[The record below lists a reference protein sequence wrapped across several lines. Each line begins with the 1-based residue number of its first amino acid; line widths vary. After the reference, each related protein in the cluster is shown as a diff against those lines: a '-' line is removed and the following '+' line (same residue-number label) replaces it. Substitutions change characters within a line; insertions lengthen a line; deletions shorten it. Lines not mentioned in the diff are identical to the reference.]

1 MCSIFLVFFVVRSD
15 RESGDG
21 FSDITIRIS
30 NSGTGIVIEVKYA
43 EAGHE
48 EEMVQKALRQIQD
61 KDYGYE
67 FRQEGIRRILY
78 YGIACNKKVCRAEV
92 LEV

>member
-1 MCSIFLVFFVVRSD
+1 MTGSSDPTGSQGTDSVILRS
-15 RESGDG
+15 G
-21 FSDITIRIS
+21 
-30 NSGTGIVIEVKYA
+30 SGTGIVIEVKYA